1 MSCCPRQLLKV
12 GKKEKGK
19 EKGEKKK
26 KEEERF
32 VQIEADE
39 PQGVLL

>member
-1 MSCCPRQLLKV
+1 MSCCLRQLLKV
-12 GKKEKGK
+12 GKKGKGK

-26 KEEERF
+26 EERF